1 MKKLKSKTENC
12 IINMNNNLWIKIGII
27 NLVVVACIGVLM
39 RYKIGFEF
47 PYFDQK
53 YLLHGHS
60 HFAFS
65 GWVTHIL
72 FVLLFFFLKEN
83 RLHPISVNRYTYLIY
98 ANLISAYGMLISFII
113 QGYGMVSIT
122 FSTLSILVGYLFAWY
137 YIKDIKLVQ
146 KNHPSIKWFKAALVF
161 NVLSS
166 FGTFYLAYMMA
177 TKNMQ
182 QHSYLG
188 SVYFYLHF
196 QYSGWFF
203 FAIMGLLMEKLYV
216 MPGFKNDNTIFNCFL
231 IACIPAYLLSVLWLK
246 LPWYLF
252 VLPIISVVLQ
262 LYGLYSFLILLR
274 NQMDNIKSKWLKEI
288 RFIFS
293 LALMAL
299 IIKLFL
305 QAASIFPEISK
316 LAFGFR
322 SIVIAYLHLV
332 LLGITTLFLLGYLLL
347 CGYIKQ
353 VKISFIA
360 LILFC
365 VGVFTNELVLMVQGL
380 TSFVY
385 ILIPYL
391 NQILLGVSVFMLGSL
406 ILLLFSY
413 KKI

>member
-1 MKKLKSKTENC
+1 
-12 IINMNNNLWIKIGII
+12 MNNNFWIKIGIL
-27 NLVVVACIGVLM
+27 NLIIVATIGVLM

-53 YLLHGHS
+53 HLLHGHS

-72 FVLLFFFLKEN
+72 YVLLFFFLKEN
-83 RLHPISVNRYTYLIY
+83 GLQPISTTSYKYLIY
-98 ANLISAYGMLISFII
+98 ANLISAYGMLISFIS
-113 QGYGMVSIT
+113 QGYGTISIT
-122 FSTLSILVGYLFAWY
+122 FSTLSIIAGYIYSWH
-137 YIKDIKLVQ
+137 YIRDLHKMHIF
-146 KNHPSIKWFKAALVF
+146 HPSIKWFKAALLF

-166 FGTFYLAYMMA
+166 LGTFYLAYMMA
-177 TKNMQ
+177 TKNIH
-182 QHSYLG
+182 QHGYLA

-203 FAIMGLLMEKLYV
+203 FAIMGLLMEKLKHL
-216 MPGFKNDNTIFNCFL
+216 PGFKTDSTIFNCFF
-231 IACIPAYLLSVLWLK
+231 IACIPAYLLSVLWIK
-246 LPWYLF
+246 MPWYL
-252 VLPIISVVLQ
+252 LIIPVFAVVLQ
-262 LYGLYSFLILLR
+262 LYGLYRLLILLR
-274 NQMDNIKSKWLKEI
+274 EQSDFMKRKWLKEV

-299 IIKLFL
+299 IVKLFL

-347 CGYIKQ
+347 CGYIKE
-353 VKISFIA
+353 VKTSFVA

-365 VGVFTNELVLMVQGL
+365 CGVVANELVLMIQGV
-380 TSFVY
+380 TSFAY
-385 ILIPYL
+385 IMIPYL
-391 NQILLGVSVFMLGSL
+391 NEILLGVSIFMLGSL
-406 ILLLFSY
+406 VLLLLSY